1 MMIMMMMVMVIMT
14 TTTMIMTKITFE
26 LDGSP
31 LPREEDSEESE
42 RFEEEESSACC
53 REELHE
59 EEEEE
64 EQEVEGKEEG
74 EEGWRRCLLSHV
86 EPELMERSRGNSWR
100 KQRILFQRVF
110 GHVEGGIWNIFGKWR
125 SFVFEDVFC
134 VEC

>member
-1 MMIMMMMVMVIMT
+1 MIMMMIMT
-14 TTTMIMTKITFE
+14 TTAMMMMIRITFE

-59 EEEEE
+59 EEEE
-64 EQEVEGKEEG
+64 QEVEGKEEVEEKEG
-74 EEGWRRCLLSHV
+74 LVEGWRRCLLSHV

-100 KQRILFQRVF
+100 KQRILFQRVV
-110 GHVEGGIWNIFGKWR
+110 GHV
-125 SFVFEDVFC
+125 
-134 VEC
+134 

>member
-1 MMIMMMMVMVIMT
+1 MTMVMVIMT
-14 TTTMIMTKITFE
+14 TTAMMMMIRITFE

-64 EQEVEGKEEG
+64 QEVEGKEEVEEKEG
-74 EEGWRRCLLSHV
+74 LEEGWRRCLLSHV

-110 GHVEGGIWNIFGKWR
+110 GHIALRIVFGISLENGDLFGMGGCF
-125 SFVFEDVFC
+125 
-134 VEC
+134 

>member
-1 MMIMMMMVMVIMT
+1 MIMMMIMT
-14 TTTMIMTKITFE
+14 TTAMMMMIRITFE

-59 EEEEE
+59 EEEE
-64 EQEVEGKEEG
+64 QEVEGKEEV

-110 GHVEGGIWNIFGKWR
+110 GHIALRIVFGISLENGDLFGMGGCF
-125 SFVFEDVFC
+125 
-134 VEC
+134 

>member
-1 MMIMMMMVMVIMT
+1 MIMMMIMT
-14 TTTMIMTKITFE
+14 TTAMMMMIRITFE

-64 EQEVEGKEEG
+64 EQEVEGKEEVEEKEG
-74 EEGWRRCLLSHV
+74 LVEGWRRCLLSHV

-110 GHVEGGIWNIFGKWR
+110 GHIALRIVFGISLENGDLFGMGGCF
-125 SFVFEDVFC
+125 
-134 VEC
+134 